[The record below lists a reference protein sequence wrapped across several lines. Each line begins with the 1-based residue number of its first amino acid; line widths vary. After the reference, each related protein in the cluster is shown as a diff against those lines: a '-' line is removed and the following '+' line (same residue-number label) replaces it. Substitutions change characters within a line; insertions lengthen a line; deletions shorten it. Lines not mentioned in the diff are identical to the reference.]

1 MGCPD
6 QRGMMRHA
14 LCLLLLGLFCLVG
27 GGCDRH
33 ASDKEEL
40 QALFATLDN
49 CCNNSDGVGMLGLY
63 SQSTFD
69 QYETLLP
76 IILDGSREQIAQ
88 LPAPYQYEVLMA
100 RLKGSRTGLGGLTG
114 RQYVA
119 HATSAGWYAIPRGL
133 RTTDTLGAFEFGTDG
148 IAWAGIYTNGQ
159 RTGLRMCFVREDG
172 VWKID
177 EPRQHEASSQ
187 AWRATA
193 LEKGMTLEEYVI
205 QALSVDENRPISD
218 EIWGPMGNA
227 VAGVGG

>member
-1 MGCPD
+1 MIRD
-6 QRGMMRHA
+6 A
-14 LCLLLLGLFCLVG
+14 LTLLVPCLVCLLA
-27 GGCDRH
+27 GGCDQR

-40 QALFATLDN
+40 QGIFATLDN

-69 QYETLLP
+69 QYEALLP
-76 IILDGSREQIAQ
+76 IILDGTPEQIAE

-100 RLKGSRTGLGGLTG
+100 RLKSSRGALGGLTG

-119 HATSAGWYAIPRGL
+119 HATTAGWYSIPRGL
-133 RTTDTLGAFEFGTDG
+133 RTTDTLGGFEFGPDG
-148 IAWAGIYTNGQ
+148 TAWAGIYTNGQ

-193 LEKGMTLEEYVI
+193 LEKGMTLEEFVL
-205 QALSVDENRPISD
+205 QALSVDENRPIA
-218 EIWGPMGNA
+218 EGIWEPMGQGA
-227 VAGVGG
+227 MAGVGGG